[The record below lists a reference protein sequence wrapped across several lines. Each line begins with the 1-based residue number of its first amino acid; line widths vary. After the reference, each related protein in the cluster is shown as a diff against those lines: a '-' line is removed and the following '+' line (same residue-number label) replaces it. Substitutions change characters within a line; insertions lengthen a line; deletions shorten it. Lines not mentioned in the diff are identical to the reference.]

1 MRRAPLRRSCGAWN
15 HSLPVWSTSRL
26 RRARAARSV
35 SVCAR
40 PGAPRVPFAVHEDV
54 LPLIRDA
61 LDESARMKLAMREM
75 APDVARVSARI
86 ADAFRAG
93 NRLYACGNGG
103 SACDA
108 MHLVEELVARYKR
121 ERPGLPAHHLMDGP
135 TLTCWSND
143 YDFATAFSRQVES
156 MVRPGDVLVAIST
169 SGGSPNVLLAAQ
181 AANARGALTVALT
194 GRDGGRL
201 REVCA
206 ESLVVP
212 AQATERIQE
221 GHITLIHLICEL
233 VERTLFPGA
242 LPA

>member
-1 MRRAPLRRSCGAWN
+1 MP
-15 HSLPVWSTSRL
+15 HD
-26 RRARAARSV
+26 
-35 SVCAR
+35 
-40 PGAPRVPFAVHEDV
+40 DV
-54 LPLIRDA
+54 LDLIRGA
-61 LDESARMKLAMREM
+61 LDESARVKLALRDL
-75 APDVARVSARI
+75 APDVARVAGLI
-86 ADAFRAG
+86 AGAFRAG

-108 MHLVEELVARYKR
+108 MHLVEELVARYRR

-143 YDFATAFSRQVES
+143 YDFATAFSRQVEA

-169 SGGSPNVLLAAQ
+169 SGGSTNVLLAAE
-181 AANARGALTVALT
+181 AANARGALTIGLT

-233 VERTLFPGA
+233 VERTLFPDA